1 MMTLF
6 LYLALIL
13 SVCNVVASQNTE
25 LARAISSHA
34 NLSGFQK
41 FLNSSSSA
49 DAFNSI
55 LPSGTSGITVLV
67 PTNAALDKFYSKTG
81 GRFEDLPWGRLTA
94 ILRYHTFA
102 AKLTGSNFTSA
113 QGGLAIPTLLKDS
126 AYNNRT
132 AGAALISQFGA
143 AAAQGNV
150 VFVSAGGL
158 SPAKFR
164 IRQNDATAA
173 NLHGGLGSDATMT
186 AVDGLWAM
194 GNYQII
200 DGILEPPAPCS
211 KTVRAL
217 SASLQSL
224 DTALNRSKSWAE
236 IDSAAN
242 VTCLVPN
249 NSAFKA
255 AGNPEITLNWTDIE
269 DAGLYYTLPE
279 VTYSNF
285 LKDGDVFTPLEGG
298 NIKVTIVNND
308 IYFNDV
314 KVVSPNVLTNNGL
327 IHVLD
332 RIISRN
338 GTASTPTPSSTPT
351 TSAPPSPTKSPNA
364 SRRIV
369 SQDGVWMAMVGF
381 VAVRLLLI

>member
-81 GRFEDLPWGRLTA
+81 GRFEDLPW
-94 ILRYHTFA
+94 
-102 AKLTGSNFTSA
+102 
-113 QGGLAIPTLLKDS
+113 GGLAIPTLLKDS